1 MRRPSL
7 ITSLLL
13 LAAVMILVASGNRR
27 PDRDPEEG
35 SRVGE
40 SSVAN
45 AVRAETLRSD
55 DFRAWLQGRLEND
68 GDPAALAMWEA
79 EGFALAEART
89 KRLADLMRRDPR
101 AALEE
106 SLRWDEWV
114 ALPKSVRRV
123 TEQPFS
129 EMVGQDC
136 YVGCD
141 PDTGISTKELRIT
154 RADGR
159 DLRAYGFG
167 RRELAL
173 SRERV
178 PMQGFELGGEAVVG
192 AEAFQILTSREASAA
207 RKMFAASPSSR
218 GLSLWSGEPVG
229 HDAVDVLIGGRL
241 EQISPDEVAPL
252 RERLNAW
259 DSIPGEPPGGER
271 LAAWLDPENPGAFA
285 PLNDD
290 FFAPPDA
297 SPWTTTPKRLLLI
310 RVDFPDLV
318 GARETAEV
326 LTTKLSTAVSDSLEE
341 MSYGKTRL
349 IVTVTPEVIRMPQP
363 STYYPAEQTA
373 GRNGNEQ
380 MHSAARSGVT
390 ALGYVLSDY
399 DFWCVQFGNI
409 GMGYGGLAILGGQK
423 SWIQSSGT
431 SVFVHEFGHNYG
443 LGHANRWVPDSVDEP
458 IGPNGTQVDYGS
470 TSSIMGS
477 GPFPAGHF
485 DSQAKAFLGWLDE
498 TQWVDVASSGRYRL
512 WRADHFQS
520 PRPGQAGGI
529 RIGLDSLPGDSIW
542 LSYKRAIPER
552 RRLERG
558 VSVIWQQ
565 ASALL
570 NNRLVKAGR
579 NGSFPETDYELPVG
593 QTFTTGAIHVT
604 PVSRGGTPP
613 WQWIDLEIQLDPP
626 SGNTHPTASWSSSP
640 PDEVPPFHTF
650 RLDVSAGDA
659 DGDPLAYHWDPGDG
673 SEVSFNGPSLVH
685 TYRSAGLYQLSVLIS
700 DMRGGKTILAKT
712 IDVASESSDWTQRA
726 SGTTSQLNHIASSP
740 QRAVAVSGSGHIIH
754 SSDGENW
761 TVLDLRSVRGLNAL
775 DLREIGWDGT
785 CFITIGRERAVS
797 GGAWEGCVYRSTD
810 GITWTRTHIGG
821 NLLWR
826 LAHGG
831 GHWVAGGELSTMRK
845 STDGVTWTS
854 VAFPTTDHV
863 NGIAYGNGVW
873 LAVPDSNSGRTWAYT
888 SPDLQTWTYRSWS
901 EVFTN
906 NQIVRPVRWMAGQFY
921 LGGFVVGLRNVS
933 GDGLD
938 LGLTPLLSGLNIND
952 MIEVN
957 GSLYVVGDITE
968 NSVQKGHVHVSAD
981 GSSWQRIDLTGPVMM
996 RGVTS
1001 FGGRLITVGNAGEIW
1016 QSGPL
1021 YAPVVNGW
1029 YTWQAIHRS
1038 VLGAEDDPWQILP
1051 GNNLPNLYHYA
1062 LGIDP
1067 DEPSPLPR
1075 LAPDGSGKMALTVPR
1090 SVIRP
1095 DVEYRTLRSI
1105 DLQSWTTEGVEILAD
1120 DVNAFKARASDPAIV
1135 DREFLRFEARLAP

>member
-1 MRRPSL
+1 M
-7 ITSLLL
+7 
-13 LAAVMILVASGNRR
+13 
-27 PDRDPEEG
+27 
-35 SRVGE
+35 
-40 SSVAN
+40 
-45 AVRAETLRSD
+45 VRAETLSTD
-55 DFRAWLQGRLEND
+55 DFRVWLQGRPKRD
-68 GDPAALAMWEA
+68 GNAAALAAWEA
-79 EGFALAEART
+79 EGLSLAEERAE
-89 KRLADLMRRDPR
+89 RLSELMRRDPR
-101 AALEE
+101 AALAE
-106 SLRWDEWV
+106 SLRWDEW
-114 ALPKSVRRV
+114 AELPEPVRRV
-123 TEQPFS
+123 SERPFS
-129 EMVGQDC
+129 EVVRQDC

-141 PDTGISTKELRIT
+141 PDSGIATKELRIT
-154 RADGR
+154 RADGSE
-159 DLRAYGFG
+159 LRAWTFG

-173 SRERV
+173 ARERV
-178 PMQGFELGGEAVVG
+178 PMQGFVLGGEAAVRPEP
-192 AEAFQILTSREASAA
+192 AQILTPRESDVVRRIFPGAPAD
-207 RKMFAASPSSR
+207 R
-218 GLSLWSGEPVG
+218 GISLWSGMPVG
-229 HDAVDVLIGGRL
+229 NDAVDVLVGGRL
-241 EQISPDEVAPL
+241 GRISENELAPL
-252 RERLNAW
+252 RERLHAW
-259 DSIPGEPPGGER
+259 ESIPGEPVGGQR
-271 LAAWLDPENPGAFA
+271 MAAWLDPDDPTGLV
-285 PLNDD
+285 PLSDD
-290 FFAPPDA
+290 LFAPPAA

-326 LTTKLSTAVSDSLEE
+326 LTSKLSTSVSDSLEE

-349 IVTVTPEVIRMPQP
+349 IVTVTPEVIRMPQA
-363 STYYPAEQTA
+363 SSYYPAEQTA

-380 MHSAARSGVT
+380 LHSAARSGVT
-390 ALGYVLSDY
+390 ALGYVLADY

-477 GPFPAGHF
+477 GPFPAGHY

-498 TQWVDVASSGRYRL
+498 TQWVDVTSSGRYRL
-512 WRADHFQS
+512 WRADHLQS
-520 PRPGQAGGI
+520 PRAGQTGGI

-579 NGSFPETDYELPVG
+579 DGSFPETDYELPVG
-593 QTFTTGAIHVT
+593 QTFTTGGIHVT
-604 PVSRGGTPP
+604 PVSRGGSPP
-613 WQWIDLEIQLDPP
+613 WQWVDLEIQLDPSP
-626 SGNTHPTASWSSSP
+626 GNTNPTASWSGTP
-640 PDEVPPFHTF
+640 PDEVPPFQTF

-685 TYRSAGLYQLSVLIS
+685 TYRSAGLYQLSVQVS
-700 DMRGGKTILAKT
+700 DMRGGKTTLTKT
-712 IDVASESSDWTQRA
+712 IDAASESSNWTQRT
-726 SGTTSQLNHIASSP
+726 SGTTSQLNHIAASP
-740 QRAVAVSGSGHIIH
+740 QRAVAVSGSGQIIH
-754 SSDGENW
+754 SGDGENW
-761 TVLDLRSVRGLNAL
+761 TVLDLRNVRGLNAL

-785 CFITIGRERAVS
+785 CFVTIGRERAFS
-797 GGAWEGCVYRSTD
+797 GGPWEGCVYRSTD

-845 STDGVTWTS
+845 STDGITWTS
-854 VAFPTTDHV
+854 VAFPATDHV

-968 NSVQKGHVHVSAD
+968 NSIQKGHVHVSAD
-981 GSSWQRIDLTGPVMM
+981 GRSWQRIALTGPVMM
-996 RGVTS
+996 RGVAY

-1021 YAPVVNGW
+1021 YAPVADGW
-1029 YTWQAIHRS
+1029 YTWQTTHRA
-1038 VLGAEDDPWQILP
+1038 VLGAEDDPMQILP
-1051 GNNLPNLYHYA
+1051 GNDLPNLHHYA
-1062 LGIDP
+1062 LGVDP
-1067 DEPSPLPR
+1067 DKTAPLPFLTPDLNGR
-1075 LAPDGSGKMALTVPR
+1075 LALTVPR
-1090 SVIRP
+1090 SIIRP
-1095 DVEYRTLRSI
+1095 DIHYRIHRST
-1105 DLQSWTTEGVEILAD
+1105 DMENWTTEGVDIVVD
-1120 DVNAFKARASDPAIV
+1120 DVNALKGRASDPAIV
-1135 DREFLRFEARLAP
+1135 DREFLRFEARLSP